1 MAEFLNGWGRGTW
14 GQIGFGEGSVPL
26 NITAPSA
33 GTTGT
38 PVAAVNAQA
47 IVSVGG
53 VTASLGSIS
62 VVIQAD
68 ANVTPASQLAAAN
81 LGTAA
86 TTSVNNISVSGL
98 SSTSA
103 LGTSSLITNNNI
115 PANTDFDSPMVGEL
129 GTATTVSNNNLSVSG
144 FSGTSALGTSLTR
157 TVNNVFVDGF
167 ASTSSLGTVTTVCK
181 ANIFPEL
188 GQAEGFVGSTRVWS
202 LIDDTQTPNWEEVA

>member
-14 GQIGFGEGSVPL
+14 GQLGYGEGAVPF
-26 NITAPSA
+26 NITAPAA

-38 PVAAVNAQA
+38 PVATVNAQA
-47 IVSVGG
+47 IVSVDG

-68 ANVTPASQLAAAN
+68 ANVTPATQLAAAN
-81 LGTAA
+81 LGTAT

-98 SSTSA
+98 NSTSA
-103 LGTSSLITNNNI
+103 LGTATLLTNNNLSVSL
-115 PANTDFDSPMVGEL
+115 DFAEGLL

-144 FSGTSALGTSLTR
+144 FSGTSALGTSSIR
-157 TVNNVFVDGF
+157 TVNNVFVDGL
-167 ASTSSLGTVTTVCK
+167 AATSSLGTVTTVCK
-181 ANIFPEL
+181 ANISPEL
-188 GQAEGFVGSTRVWS
+188 GQAEGLVGSTRIWS

>member
-14 GQIGFGEGSVPL
+14 GQLGFGEGAVPL
-26 NITAPSA
+26 NITAPAA

-38 PVAAVNAQA
+38 PIATVNAQA

-62 VVIQAD
+62 VVIQAE
-68 ANVTPASQLAAAN
+68 ANVTPSTQLAAAN
-81 LGTAA
+81 LGTAT

-98 SSTSA
+98 DSTST

-115 PANTDFDSPMVGEL
+115 PVEDDFDSPMVGEL
-129 GTATTVSNNNLSVSG
+129 GTVIPVSNNNLSVTG
-144 FSGTSALGTSLTR
+144 FSGTLALGTSSTK
-157 TVNNVFVDGF
+157 TVNNIFVDGIP
-167 ASTSSLGTVTTVCK
+167 ATSSLGTVTTVCK
-181 ANIFPEL
+181 ANISPEL
-188 GQAEGFVGSTRVWS
+188 GQAEGLTGLIRVWS